1 MSREIRIVPSIL
13 SIIVIAS
20 IILSKYFNKPTIYL
34 LIIIL
39 VSILYQ
45 LNINKRS
52 DKEVDLEDKL
62 INLSKFIIITG
73 VAGYIV
79 VRIIG
84 LFLPDFN

>member
-1 MSREIRIVPSIL
+1 VPSIL